1 VLALLATLGL
11 AGCETTMVDDPVQ
24 EPERQTATF
33 SGTLSVNGAA
43 THRFTTTASGDIT
56 VTLKTL
62 TPSGTPTVGLALGV
76 WTGASCNLVITHES
90 AAANANLIGTGTA
103 SGEFCTRIHD
113 AGRLIA
119 PADYTIEVTYF

>member
-1 VLALLATLGL
+1 MLALAFV
-11 AGCETTMVDDPVQ
+11 GCETTMVDDPVQ

-62 TPSGTPTVGLALGV
+62 TPVGTPRVGLALGV
-76 WTGASCNLVITHES
+76 WTGASCNLHITNES

-103 SGEFCTRIHD
+103 SGVFCTRVFD

-119 PADYTIEVTYF
+119 PAEYTIEVTYF